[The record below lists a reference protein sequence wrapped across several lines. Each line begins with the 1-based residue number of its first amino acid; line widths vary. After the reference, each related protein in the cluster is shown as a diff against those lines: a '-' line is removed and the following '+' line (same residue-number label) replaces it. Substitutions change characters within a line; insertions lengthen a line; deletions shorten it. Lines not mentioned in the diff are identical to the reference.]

1 MQLCKQGGV
10 AALREQR
17 RRLEEGGEIPEQLI
31 EQLVN
36 KGSCSE
42 PKCSTYSEVL
52 VLKKPQALIGL
63 LAALGTAIGV
73 LVAVVG
79 LPYGRADYTAF
90 AALYHG
96 PTNTVG
102 TFHMAL
108 DCNTAT
114 TADDTLCTVLLT
126 GGAQTTTVDVTFGN
140 STAGSSIVAA
150 FNLTVVDPDTTR
162 LDAVTPG
169 SCLAPKLSCNPN
181 FLDTGE
187 STEGLGG
194 TAWACDPVLAD
205 IDAVNGNGDDSLAS
219 CLNPTD
225 APTLTAVPGHLDLVR
240 VTYDVPIAAAVG
252 SVTLIL
258 KDVNVF
264 DETVTEIQ
272 SCNPISTTAGPC
284 FSTTIDFIVPPPTA
298 TPTDTSTPVPATDT
312 PTTVPTDTPTN
323 TPVPPTFTPT
333 PSDSGL
339 QKVAEGNANNTGPGP
354 SANLWICQTGPCS
367 GPGEGSLH
375 VVERALNVITQ
386 DDNNDT
392 IADGLGA
399 YEFSVEYDNFV
410 ISSVNPCDIVFGPTG
425 AGAARGPVDE
435 LNTSSPAN
443 ADCTPD
449 PGATNNGQCTNSIIT
464 ENIVH
469 FGCVTAGQIVGP
481 NGNFDVASLEL
492 IPHED
497 LSNDLF
503 PGNNNGVLTVIKDN
517 GCELVNVFG
526 HAIPGSVNGGLTVLC
541 GDLAVTVRI
550 LEGDIDLNCTVNGAD
565 AQAIAV
571 RYGGFFGGLAYSKW
585 FDLEPQFH
593 DLDIDIK
600 DIQKVFGRIGSTCQ
614 TPIPAQP
621 PLAPP
626 TGFGD

>member
-1 MQLCKQGGV
+1 M
-10 AALREQR
+10 
-17 RRLEEGGEIPEQLI
+17 
-31 EQLVN
+31 
-36 KGSCSE
+36 
-42 PKCSTYSEVL
+42 
-52 VLKKPQALIGL
+52 KKPQALIGL

-571 RYGGFFGGLAYSKW
+571 RYGGFFGGLAYSKR

>member
-1 MQLCKQGGV
+1 
-10 AALREQR
+10 
-17 RRLEEGGEIPEQLI
+17 
-31 EQLVN
+31 
-36 KGSCSE
+36 
-42 PKCSTYSEVL
+42 
-52 VLKKPQALIGL
+52 LKKPQALIGL

-79 LPYGRADYTAF
+79 LPYGRADYSAF

-169 SCLAPKLSCNPN
+169 SCLAPKLGCNPN
-181 FLDTGE
+181 FLDTTD
-187 STEGLGG
+187 SPEGLSG

-225 APTLTAVPGHLDLVR
+225 APTLASVPGHLDLVR

-354 SANLWICQTGPCS
+354 SANLWICQSGPCS

-425 AGAARGPVDE
+425 AGSARGPVDE

-449 PGATNNGQCTNSIIT
+449 PDALNNGQCTNSIIT

-469 FGCVTAGQIVGP
+469 FGCVTAGQVVGP

-621 PLAPP
+621 PLPPP